1 MTIASYFLR
10 HRRVLVLCG
19 AAALLHYLL
28 ISWVGGHIGI
38 APAAAPAPPVI
49 VAQLHAAPE
58 PVAPAA
64 PPAVAKPVTRPKPKP
79 RRAPAPKPAAVA
91 EAAPAPAP
99 VPEPTADAAPA
110 DAMSAEPLATSGQA
124 PAADAGS
131 AAGTPP
137 AQASAPES
145 VPVPSSAPAAD
156 AVPATPPAA
165 LVTAY
170 KASIPPST
178 DLTLDVAR
186 TDADGTVW
194 HGQMV
199 MGWHVKDGAYSMKVE
214 AGISML
220 ITRLNL
226 VVLTSEGRVDASG
239 FVPATMT
246 EKRRGRALTATHF
259 NRERQQ
265 ITFSASEAVYA
276 LEAGAQDKATLPLQL
291 AGIARADP
299 EQMKGAITIQ
309 VGEDKDAIVYRFDV
323 LGQEEI
329 DTRLGKLPTWHLSR
343 PPKPGVY
350 GSRLDVWLAPTR
362 DWMPVRVR
370 NVEASGAVTT
380 QTVSKIVSTESG
392 Q

>member
-28 ISWVGGHIGI
+28 LGWVGGQIGI
-38 APAAAPAPPVI
+38 APAAPAAPAVI
-49 VAQLHAAPE
+49 VAQLHAAPAE
-58 PVAPAA
+58 VVPEAPPAAAKPPARPASKPKPRAPTRTSAPAFAPEVAADALPAEAVPADVAALPEYSAAAAAPAAA
-64 PPAVAKPVTRPKPKP
+64 PPAQVN
-79 RRAPAPKPAAVA
+79 
-91 EAAPAPAP
+91 
-99 VPEPTADAAPA
+99 
-110 DAMSAEPLATSGQA
+110 
-124 PAADAGS
+124 
-131 AAGTPP
+131 
-137 AQASAPES
+137 APES
-145 VPVPSSAPAAD
+145 APVPSSAPVAD

-165 LVTAY
+165 PLTAY

-220 ITRLNL
+220 VTRLNL
-226 VVLTSEGRVDASG
+226 VVLTSEGRIDASG

-259 NRERQQ
+259 NRDRQQ

-309 VGEDKDAIVYRFDV
+309 VGEDKDAIIYRFDV

-329 DTRLGKLPTWHLSR
+329 DTRLGKLATWHLSR

-350 GSRLDVWLAPTR
+350 GSRLDVWLAPSR

-370 NVEASGAVTT
+370 NLEASGAVTT